1 MYITSDLYIEDVKR
15 VANLPLPWDS
25 LRGKTI
31 LLTGAS
37 GLIGTFLV
45 DVMME
50 KNVVDSLNVKI
61 LAVGRSAEKAKER
74 FHDYWANDNFSFLS
88 ADLNKPLSIDVHAD
102 YVIHAASNTHPRLY
116 ADDPVGSLMTNIL
129 GTYYLLEYAR
139 CTKVER
145 FVFISSVEIYGQ
157 ALNPDDT
164 FDEKYCGY
172 LDCNQFRAA
181 YPEGKRAGEAL
192 CNAYIRKYGMD
203 IVIPRL
209 SRVYGPTMRL
219 DDSKAMSQFIM
230 NGVRGEDIVLKSK
243 GEQRYSYC
251 YVADAVSGILYTML
265 LGKCG
270 EAYNVADADGTIT
283 LREITENIAD
293 YMGRKVVFDLPEEQE
308 AVGFSKV
315 SVGVM
320 DTRKLQE
327 LGWKAFDDVKSGT
340 RKTVKIIKEM
350 PDFCRISI
358 IDSVLMPVNEKFLET
373 FSEFMD
379 DGLKNKFRANSIRQ
393 YTEGILDTLLRDE
406 IEKHMSAKETYANYS
421 WKRKI
426 KCIEDNYDKGI
437 AEKIRKI
444 FTVGG
449 QGSHFH
455 GGEIIG
461 GELQE
466 VIDIAI
472 HLVEDI
478 FIKYFLSPEHKFGTE
493 NIYGIFSMLPPHN
506 RVYILQGVYA
516 DEKNAAIVDRLSLA
530 LLKNGEKERA
540 MALLEDAYS
549 NGVIDNDFK
558 LYQAQKIN
566 LLEAE
571 LSSIQNLNRDF
582 TEHKAIMKPNNNRM
596 QIIVG
601 YPSSKNIFEAK
612 RAYDL
617 FKVYFES
624 PENYPTF
631 NKLFFYLM
639 SMDEREIQ

>member
-50 KNVVDSLNVKI
+50 KNVVDSLNAKI

-192 CNAYIRKYGMD
+192 CNAYIEKYGMD

-265 LGKCG
+265 LGKRG
-270 EAYNVADADGTIT
+270 EAYNIADMDGAIT
-283 LREITENIAD
+283 LREITENIAGSV
-293 YMGRKVVFDLPEEQE
+293 GRKVVFDLPDEQE
-308 AVGFSKV
+308 VNGFSKV

-320 DTRKLQE
+320 DSKKLQD
-327 LGWKAFDDVKSGT
+327 LGWQTFDDVRTGT
-340 RKTVKIIKEM
+340 RKTIKIM
-350 PDFCRISI
+350 
-358 IDSVLMPVNEKFLET
+358 
-373 FSEFMD
+373 
-379 DGLKNKFRANSIRQ
+379 
-393 YTEGILDTLLRDE
+393 
-406 IEKHMSAKETYANYS
+406 
-421 WKRKI
+421 
-426 KCIEDNYDKGI
+426 
-437 AEKIRKI
+437 
-444 FTVGG
+444 
-449 QGSHFH
+449 
-455 GGEIIG
+455 
-461 GELQE
+461 
-466 VIDIAI
+466 
-472 HLVEDI
+472 
-478 FIKYFLSPEHKFGTE
+478 
-493 NIYGIFSMLPPHN
+493 
-506 RVYILQGVYA
+506 
-516 DEKNAAIVDRLSLA
+516 
-530 LLKNGEKERA
+530 
-540 MALLEDAYS
+540 
-549 NGVIDNDFK
+549 
-558 LYQAQKIN
+558 QK
-566 LLEAE
+566 
-571 LSSIQNLNRDF
+571 
-582 TEHKAIMKPNNNRM
+582 
-596 QIIVG
+596 V
-601 YPSSKNIFEAK
+601 
-612 RAYDL
+612 
-617 FKVYFES
+617 
-624 PENYPTF
+624 
-631 NKLFFYLM
+631 
-639 SMDEREIQ
+639 